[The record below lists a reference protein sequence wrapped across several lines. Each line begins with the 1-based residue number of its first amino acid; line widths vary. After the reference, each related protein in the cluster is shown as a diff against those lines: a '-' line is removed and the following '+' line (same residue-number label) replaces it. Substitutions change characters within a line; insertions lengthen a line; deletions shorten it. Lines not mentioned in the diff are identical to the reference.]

1 MRPRHDVQTVAD
13 KCRIVYKK
21 GNFVETFSDKT
32 EVSFRQLFKKD
43 GWFSRLVVLHLIVI
57 PIYTSI
63 FYTFKSIRTP
73 IPPNHPAPYILHL
86 ITLLIGFIFI
96 APHLA
101 IGFLLWKKRTR
112 STITV
117 SIALLWITFA
127 VKRFLGLFGSV
138 ILLAGTLLNKE
149 ASNALITYRIYG
161 LIYTVSLAV
170 LFLALTIIWTRNLKR
185 LKSLCP

>member
-1 MRPRHDVQTVAD
+1 M
-13 KCRIVYKK
+13 
-21 GNFVETFSDKT
+21 ETFSDKT
-32 EVSFRQLFKKD
+32 EVSFSQLFKKD
-43 GWFSRLVVLHLIVI
+43 GWFSRLIFIQLIAL
-57 PIYTSI
+57 PIHTSI
-63 FYTFKSIRTP
+63 YSVFRPLRNTSDNLAHY
-73 IPPNHPAPYILHL
+73 
-86 ITLLIGFIFI
+86 FIFI
-96 APHLA
+96 IGSLFIAGHLM
-101 IGFLLWKKRTR
+101 IGLLLWKKRTR

-138 ILLAGTLLNKE
+138 ILLVGTLLNKE

>member
-1 MRPRHDVQTVAD
+1 M
-13 KCRIVYKK
+13 
-21 GNFVETFSDKT
+21 ETFSDKT
-32 EVSFRQLFKKD
+32 EVSFSQLFKKD
-43 GWFSRLVVLHLIVI
+43 GWFSRLIVFHLMVI
-57 PIYTSI
+57 PVYTLI
-63 FYTFKSIRTP
+63 FHTFKNVRSIRSASD
-73 IPPNHPAPYILHL
+73 ISVPYFAQSL
-86 ITLLIGFIFI
+86 TLLIGFILI
-96 APHLA
+96 APHLV

-138 ILLAGTLLNKE
+138 ILLPAPLPNTD
-149 ASNALITYRIYG
+149 ASHALITSRIYG

>member
-1 MRPRHDVQTVAD
+1 M
-13 KCRIVYKK
+13 
-21 GNFVETFSDKT
+21 ETFSDKT
-32 EVSFRQLFKKD
+32 EVSFSQLFKKD
-43 GWFSRLVVLHLIVI
+43 GWFSRLIVFHLMVI
-57 PIYTSI
+57 PVYTLI
-63 FYTFKSIRTP
+63 FHTFKNVRSIRSASD
-73 IPPNHPAPYILHL
+73 ISVPYFAQSL
-86 ITLLIGFIFI
+86 TLLIGFILI
-96 APHLA
+96 APHLV

-138 ILLAGTLLNKE
+138 ILLVGTLLNKE
-149 ASNALITYRIYG
+149 ASNALITYRIHG

>member
-1 MRPRHDVQTVAD
+1 
-13 KCRIVYKK
+13 
-21 GNFVETFSDKT
+21 
-32 EVSFRQLFKKD
+32 
-43 GWFSRLVVLHLIVI
+43 
-57 PIYTSI
+57 
-63 FYTFKSIRTP
+63 
-73 IPPNHPAPYILHL
+73 
-86 ITLLIGFIFI
+86 
-96 APHLA
+96 
-101 IGFLLWKKRTR
+101 
-112 STITV
+112 
-117 SIALLWITFA
+117 LLWITFA